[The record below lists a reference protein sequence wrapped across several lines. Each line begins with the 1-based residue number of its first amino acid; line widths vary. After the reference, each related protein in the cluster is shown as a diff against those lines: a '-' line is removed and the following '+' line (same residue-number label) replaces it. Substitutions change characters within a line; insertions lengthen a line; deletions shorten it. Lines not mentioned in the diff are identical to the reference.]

1 MRQLRVLALTR
12 YGRLAASSRYRLLQ
26 FMPLLAEA
34 EIEVTVRPL
43 LGDWYV
49 ESLVEGRR
57 PSRLR
62 VAAAYSSRILS
73 LLRSDAPDLIWIERE
88 LLPWMP
94 WTLERILLG
103 GKIPTILDL
112 DDSVFHRYD
121 RHSSILV
128 RTLFGKRIDRG
139 MAAASVVTCGNPT
152 IADRALSSGARRT
165 VELPTVVDLARY
177 PATPQERSRDDRFTI
192 GWIGSPQNSQ
202 YLEALR
208 EPLSQLA
215 SEGPIRLLVIGGR
228 PGVLSGLPVELRPWS
243 EATEIA
249 DLREMDVGVM
259 PLPDRPFE
267 RGKCGLK
274 ILQYMAAWKPA
285 VASPVGVNT
294 RLIDHGVRGFLA
306 DRPDEWLSAL
316 RRLRDETQ
324 LRRDMGR
331 AGRKLVETDYS
342 IESVGPRL
350 VTLMKELAST
360 KPDPRSKTLPT
371 MSRLYP

>member
-1 MRQLRVLALTR
+1 MLGLTVLALTR

-62 VAAAYSSRILS
+62 VAAAYASRISS
-73 LLRSDAPDLIWIERE
+73 LLRGTTPDLIWIERE

-94 WTLERILLG
+94 WTLERLLLG
-103 GKIPTILDL
+103 GRIPTILDL

-121 RHSSILV
+121 RHDSILV
-128 RTLFGKRIDRG
+128 RALFGKRIDRG
-139 MAAASVVTCGNPT
+139 MAAATVVTCGNPT
-152 IADRALSSGARRT
+152 IADRAQASGARRT

-177 PATPQERSRDDRFTI
+177 PATPREMPQDEPFTI

-202 YLEALR
+202 YLEVLR

-215 SEGPIRLLVIGGR
+215 QEGPIRILVVGGR
-228 PGVLSGLPVELRPWS
+228 PGVLAGLPVELRPWS

-249 DLREMDVGVM
+249 DLGEMDVGIM

-285 VASPVGVNT
+285 IASPVGVNT
-294 RLIDHGVRGFLA
+294 RLIDHGARGFLA
-306 DRPDEWLSAL
+306 DRPEEWLSAL

-331 AGRKLVETDYS
+331 AGRMLVEQDYS

-350 VTLMKELAST
+350 ISLMKELVST
-360 KPDPRSKTLPT
+360 EANLRSKTLPT
-371 MSRLYP
+371 ISRLCP